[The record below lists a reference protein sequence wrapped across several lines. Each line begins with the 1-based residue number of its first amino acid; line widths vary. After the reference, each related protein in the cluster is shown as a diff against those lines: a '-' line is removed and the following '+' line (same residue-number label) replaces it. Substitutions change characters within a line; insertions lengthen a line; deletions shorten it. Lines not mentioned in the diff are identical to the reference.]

1 MALVTQHWTDDVDVR
16 DDADLRALLRD
27 VADLAHEPV
36 PPDQRAHDLDL
47 ILAAT
52 APARATSPWRR
63 RIRRALALTGVK
75 IVLAGG
81 VATAATTGLAA
92 TGTLPAPAQQFVH
105 DIGARVG
112 IGLPAAPG
120 QLAKATDDPDDTGR
134 DHAPG
139 RVAESD
145 PDVTP
150 RDLAPGQVGRQDHA
164 PPGLDPD
171 RTSSG
176 QDTERMP
183 PGQDTERTPPS
194 QDRERTPPGQPEVGP
209 AEDGPAPEVPD
220 NPAAP
225 GRDRG
230 NADDTRGGGR

>member
-1 MALVTQHWTDDVDVR
+1 MALVTHHWTDDVDVR

-47 ILAAT
+47 IVAAT
-52 APARATSPWRR
+52 APATAGATSPWRR

-81 VATAATTGLAA
+81 VATAATTALAA

-120 QLAKATDDPDDTGR
+120 QRARATDDTGDTGR

-171 RTSSG
+171 RPPPA
-176 QDTERMP
+176 QDPEP
-183 PGQDTERTPPS
+183 P
-194 QDRERTPPGQPEVGP
+194 PPGQPDVVP
-209 AEDGPAPEVPD
+209 AEDGPAPEAPD

-230 NADDTRGGGR
+230 NADETWGGGR